1 MATGAAAR
9 RYAQA
14 VFEIAA
20 ERSEL
25 DKWREELAEIARV
38 LGDPEVHAVLEN
50 PRAPYVAKQELLRRA
65 LPGLSPLALNLAYLL
80 VRAGRLAVVDQ
91 MVETYG
97 QLADAHNGI
106 VHADV
111 VSAIVLSDEYR
122 RCVSEWLQKMS
133 GKKVVLEARTDPSI
147 IGGLV
152 VRVGDRVIDASVG
165 TRLERLKRNLMRA
178 GGRA

>member
-1 MATGAAAR
+1 M
-9 RYAQA
+9 
-14 VFEIAA
+14 
-20 ERSEL
+20 
-25 DKWREELAEIARV
+25 

>member
-25 DKWREELAEIARV
+25 DEWREELAEIARV
-38 LGDPEVHAVLEN
+38 LGDPEVHAVLES
-50 PRAPYVAKQELLRRA
+50 PRAPFVAKQELLRRA

-80 VRAGRLAVVDQ
+80 VRAGRLAIVDQ

-97 QLADAHNGI
+97 QLADAYKGI

-111 VSAIVLSDEYR
+111 VSAIVLSDEDR
-122 RCVSEWLQKMS
+122 RYVSEWLQKMS
-133 GKKVVLEARTDPSI
+133 GKKVVLETRTDPNI

-152 VRVGDRVIDASVG
+152 VRVGDRVIDASVR
-165 TRLERLKRNLMRA
+165 TRLERLKRNLMTAGRRA
-178 GGRA
+178 